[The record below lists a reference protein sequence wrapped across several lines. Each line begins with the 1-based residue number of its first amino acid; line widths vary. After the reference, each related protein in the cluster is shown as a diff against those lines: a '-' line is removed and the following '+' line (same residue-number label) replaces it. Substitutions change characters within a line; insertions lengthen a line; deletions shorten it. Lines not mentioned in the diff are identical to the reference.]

1 VSGALGRLRRP
12 HFAHAAR
19 VALVATLIIG
29 VVYVAAAAL
38 LDALVARR
46 VLFQVDQRLSD
57 RLVDLRRFPGPPS
70 APAPPNDD
78 GTDGA
83 AVYVWWAPSS
93 GPVRSL
99 TAGAPSLPAAVLS
112 SRAPVSLD
120 VPDGAV
126 TGTGRPVTAS
136 YRFDSIQL
144 DGGRLVAGQSLAS
157 PAHIAHVLLLG
168 ELVLGP
174 VLLASLFVGVLVI
187 ALQAVAPV
195 EDARRR
201 QLEFTADASHELR
214 TPLTVI
220 EAEVE
225 LARSAPAGAD
235 EHLQTLE
242 RVARESRR
250 LKQIVEDLLWLARFD
265 TEPPPP
271 PSVPADLS
279 AVVDACAERFRAV
292 AQARQIRLSTP
303 MSPVPVWVEVA
314 PEWIDR
320 LAGTLIDN
328 ACRYTPAGG
337 EVRVSVTAVGPR
349 AVLTVDDSGPGI
361 PVEERERLFD
371 RFHRASN
378 HPEGSGL
385 GLAIADSV
393 VRRTGGRWRIGESP
407 SGGAS
412 MEVSWRRR
420 AEPPPDRRDGGHDH
434 GVADRADRADGA
446 GADRADRAGGDGDG
460 GDGAVATS
468 GTAPGTAV
476 RRHGAADRLY
486 GKSP

>member
-1 VSGALGRLRRP
+1 MSAGIGRFRRP
-12 HFAHAAR
+12 HLVHAAR
-19 VALVATLIIG
+19 VALVATLVIG

-38 LDALVARR
+38 FDALVARR

-57 RLVDLRRFPGPPS
+57 RLVDLRRFPVPPQT
-70 APAPPNDD
+70 PAPPNDD

-83 AVYVWWAPSS
+83 PVYVWWASTG

-99 TAGAPSLPAAVLS
+99 TAGAPSLPAAVRS
-112 SRAPVSLD
+112 SGGPVSSD

-126 TGTGRPVTAS
+126 TGRGRPVPAS
-136 YRFDSIQL
+136 YRFDSIRL
-144 DGGRLVAGQSLAS
+144 DGGRLVTGQSLAS
-157 PAHIAHVLLLG
+157 PAHIEHVLLLG

-187 ALQAVAPV
+187 AVQAVAPV

-225 LARSAPAGAD
+225 LARSGPADAD

-242 RVARESRR
+242 RVARESQR
-250 LKQIVEDLLWLARFD
+250 LKRIVEDLLWLARFD
-265 TEPPPP
+265 AEPPPP
-271 PSVPADLS
+271 PSIPADLS
-279 AVVDACAERFRAV
+279 AVAEACAERFRAV

-303 MSPVPVWVEVA
+303 TSPVPVWVEVA

-337 EVRVSVTAVGPR
+337 EVRVSVAAVGSR

-361 PVEERERLFD
+361 PVDDRDRLFD

-420 AEPPPDRRDGGHDH
+420 AEPPPGRRPAPRDRDDVAVEDGGAPP
-434 GVADRADRADGA
+434 G
-446 GADRADRAGGDGDG
+446 
-460 GDGAVATS
+460 
-468 GTAPGTAV
+468 GTATGTG
-476 RRHGAADRLY
+476 GAPARSGRQALR
-486 GKSP
+486 